1 MTLKAL
7 LPSPP
12 PVQWMATLP
21 TEVWTLIL
29 YAYCGGFDVHPYY
42 YNHRRELLRQLNSEW
57 KRLIDADGLFWCRVV
72 VNASISVNSLQ
83 SHVECIRGR
92 RMDVSIDLNHLLAY
106 STNSQC
112 GADHPRYKH
121 TRRLLSTLA
130 PTSHLWRHVTVSSAC
145 VTFMRLILD
154 VIRPLQAPS
163 LEHLT
168 FRAVQHGS
176 METMHDLFTTPPVIF
191 NNNTPRLLHLRLVS
205 ATISWTSANIY
216 SSLTVLEI
224 INVARVRWPSE
235 PEMVGMLASARSLV
249 ALVIKNCGVRHLRY
263 GAQSRSFYIPQLVT
277 LDLHKSNGMTSV
289 IRALRHALTPALRC
303 VTLRGFDGAHLRLL
317 QTNLQGFGRIQQL
330 RIKRNRLPEIFLLD
344 IDCDAGQFVAVL
356 ADNPQYGTKLTSL
369 AVADV
374 NLALIHAYV
383 MCRSNEKNSVLRL
396 YLNAADEQRTAFAQ
410 PRRTIWAP
418 NRCTLGLTSSDALLQ
433 AEQTIPLV
441 EAPYKAKNARSFLT
455 SGRFDAI
462 NSHT

>member
-1 MTLKAL
+1 MSNASVAAAWTYPSISITCSPTLQI
-7 LPSPP
+7 PSAE
-12 PVQWMATLP
+12 QITLGTTYP
-21 TEVWTLIL
+21 TS
-29 YAYCGGFDVHPYY
+29 A
-42 YNHRRELLRQLNSEW
+42 
-57 KRLIDADGLFWCRVV
+57 
-72 VNASISVNSLQ
+72 VNAST
-83 SHVECIRGR
+83 
-92 RMDVSIDLNHLLAY
+92 HLALVA
-106 STNSQC
+106 
-112 GADHPRYKH
+112 PRY
-121 TRRLLSTLA
+121 
-130 PTSHLWRHVTVSSAC
+130 
-145 VTFMRLILD
+145 D

-317 QTNLQGFGRIQQL
+317 QTNLQGFVKNPTTSNQTQQT
-330 RIKRNRLPEIFLLD
+330 PEIFLLD

-383 MCRSNEKNSVLRL
+383 MCRSNEKTQYYDYISTLQTNTVYPFCNHITLVRHWDTHRPL
-396 YLNAADEQRTAFAQ
+396 PTHIHDTAAGIKNYTPTTYPVTA
-410 PRRTIWAP
+410 
-418 NRCTLGLTSSDALLQ
+418 
-433 AEQTIPLV
+433 
-441 EAPYKAKNARSFLT
+441 
-455 SGRFDAI
+455 
-462 NSHT
+462 

>member
-1 MTLKAL
+1 MSKNEWNHPLRRKRSRRDEQKGCDAMGGNTVPNAPDVLGAILSIIFSRIRLAPIMMDGIAPERLGYRDRIRVQTSTGKAVHLSDGDVPFSVAAMISINAGKYIMGKMLVWRGDKGIEIVRHRTAAMETAVGNPGRKRYYHHHL
-7 LPSPP
+7 LFSGW
-12 PVQWMATLP
+12 PVTRTRCPALP

-191 NNNTPRLLHLRLVS
+191 NNNTPRLLQLRLVS

-216 SSLTVLEI
+216 SSLTV
-224 INVARVRWPSE
+224 S
-235 PEMVGMLASARSLV
+235 
-249 ALVIKNCGVRHLRY
+249 
-263 GAQSRSFYIPQLVT
+263 
-277 LDLHKSNGMTSV
+277 
-289 IRALRHALTPALRC
+289 
-303 VTLRGFDGAHLRLL
+303 
-317 QTNLQGFGRIQQL
+317 
-330 RIKRNRLPEIFLLD
+330 
-344 IDCDAGQFVAVL
+344 
-356 ADNPQYGTKLTSL
+356 KL
-369 AVADV
+369 
-374 NLALIHAYV
+374 
-383 MCRSNEKNSVLRL
+383 
-396 YLNAADEQRTAFAQ
+396 
-410 PRRTIWAP
+410 
-418 NRCTLGLTSSDALLQ
+418 
-433 AEQTIPLV
+433 
-441 EAPYKAKNARSFLT
+441 
-455 SGRFDAI
+455 
-462 NSHT
+462 